1 MSYIAI
7 VLSLAILTLALL
19 FPTVEGFSNVIGID
33 TPKLPNE
40 GRSRRKLLKGV
51 MPKKLQ
57 NKFALVNV
65 YKKKSTPT
73 ISNIL
78 YNI

>member
-1 MSYIAI
+1 MTYIAI

-33 TPKLPNE
+33 TPNLPNE
-40 GRSRRKLLKGV
+40 SRTDRKLLKGV
-51 MPKKLQ
+51 MPNKLH
-57 NKFALVNV
+57 NKFASVNV
-65 YKKKSTPT
+65 YKKNSTPT